1 MEQSND
7 MLTVHRSQGAVA
19 TLKRLKLL
27 REEVQWKSLKQ
38 TENLLDKKRKKPIQE
53 NFL

>member
-7 MLTVHRSQGAVA
+7 MHTVHRSQGAVA

-27 REEVQWKSLKQ
+27 REEVNGRDKDQKQ
-38 TENLLDKKRKKPIQE
+38 KKRRKKLYKK
-53 NFL
+53 NCFNK

>member
-1 MEQSND
+1 

-27 REEVQWKSLKQ
+27 REEV
-38 TENLLDKKRKKPIQE
+38 NGR
-53 NFL
+53 N

>member
-1 MEQSND
+1 

-27 REEVQWKSLKQ
+27 REEV
-38 TENLLDKKRKKPIQE
+38 NGRG
-53 NFL
+53 